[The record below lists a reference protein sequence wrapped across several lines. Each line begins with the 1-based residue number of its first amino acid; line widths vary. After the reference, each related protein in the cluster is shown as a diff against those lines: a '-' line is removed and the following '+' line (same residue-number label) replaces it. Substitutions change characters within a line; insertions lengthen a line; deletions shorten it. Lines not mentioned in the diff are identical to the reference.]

1 VPGRDAAGAV
11 LALDWTPIVV
21 AALTLVGVVF
31 NGVVAVYITTRL
43 RTPSG
48 TTIGKQVE
56 DVNNIALINHHRL
69 VRLINE
75 LGSDPED
82 LHAVGGEADG

>member
-11 LALDWTPIVV
+11 LALDWTPILV

-75 LGSDPED
+75 LGAED
-82 LHAVGGEADG
+82 DAPRPVAGEADG

>member
-1 VPGRDAAGAV
+1 MQGRDAASAFV
-11 LALDWTPIVV
+11 ALDWTPIVV
-21 AALTLVGVVF
+21 AALTLVGVIF

-56 DVNNIALINHHRL
+56 DVQHVALINHHRL
-69 VRLINE
+69 VRLVNE
-75 LGSDPED
+75 LGAGDDD